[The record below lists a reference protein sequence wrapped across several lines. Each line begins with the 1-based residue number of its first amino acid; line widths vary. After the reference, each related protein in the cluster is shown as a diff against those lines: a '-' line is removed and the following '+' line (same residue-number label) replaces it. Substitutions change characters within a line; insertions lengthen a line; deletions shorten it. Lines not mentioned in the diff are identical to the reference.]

1 MGTVMV
7 NAYLWF
13 NALLYIGL
21 AIWCTVAPDAT
32 AQAVGFTALTPS
44 GQTEFLAVY
53 GGMEFGIGLLFA
65 YFAVSGQPRN
75 GLVLGVAFYGPIVL
89 WRAFAISRY
98 GPLESTTIGLAAAE
112 WVLLL
117 LGVAL
122 FLRQRSRRR

>member
-1 MGTVMV
+1 MV

-21 AIWCTVAPDAT
+21 AIWCTLAPDST
-32 AQAVGFTALTPS
+32 AAAVGFTALTPS

-65 YFAVSGQPRN
+65 YFAVSRQPRN
-75 GLVLGVAFYGPIVL
+75 GLVLGVAFYAPIVA

-98 GPLESTTIGLAAAE
+98 GPLETTTIALAGFEWLLFLVGL
-112 WVLLL
+112 
-117 LGVAL
+117 AL
-122 FLRQRSRRR
+122 FLRQRNKHR